1 MINNMNDS
9 SFVFIILG
17 AMLAT
22 YLPRMLPLVVLS
34 KVALP
39 KKVLKFL
46 DYVPIAILGAILIP
60 SLVMK
65 DQQLD
70 LSFGNEFLIA
80 GVLTIILAKFVK
92 RVDVIVLFGIL
103 VTILLRLI
111 T

>member
-1 MINNMNDS
+1 
-9 SFVFIILG
+9 
-17 AMLAT
+17 MLVT

-34 KVALP
+34 KVTLP

-65 DQQLD
+65 DQQLNI
-70 LSFGNEFLIA
+70 SFGNEFLIA

>member
-1 MINNMNDS
+1 MNDS
-9 SFVFIILG
+9 TFVFIILG
-17 AMLAT
+17 AMLVT

-34 KVALP
+34 KVTLP

-65 DQQLD
+65 DQQLNI
-70 LSFGNEFLIA
+70 SFGNEFLIA